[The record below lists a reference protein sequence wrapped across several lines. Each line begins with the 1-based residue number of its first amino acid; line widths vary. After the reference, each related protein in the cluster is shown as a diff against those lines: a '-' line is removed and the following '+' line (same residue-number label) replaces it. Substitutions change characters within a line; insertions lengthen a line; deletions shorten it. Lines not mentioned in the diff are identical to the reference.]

1 MVNYRGTAPALN
13 DVLSGQVALMMA
25 PLLSVL
31 GHVKAGG
38 LRAYAVTAAQRS
50 RVAPDIP
57 TAAEAGLS
65 GLEFTVW

>member
-1 MVNYRGTAPALN
+1 
-13 DVLSGQVALMMA
+13 MA

-65 GLEFTVW
+65 GLEFTVWYAMWGRRGCRPRPSSD